1 VTLSV
6 ELMWALAASGLLLAE
21 QSRHRRVL
29 NQEVRTLRNTHNI
42 VFQRNE
48 QLTQATDEM
57 GRLYR
62 NQLLTSRKQAAR
74 LKKVLEIATSINS
87 DLSLDKVLYEIVHAV
102 SDAVG
107 FRIVLLRVLDER
119 TGAFNARAFA
129 GLNREAIE
137 KLEQY
142 DVPRQE
148 FESWLR
154 DEFRISRSFFISHKA
169 KFWPKDDTEGYTPD
183 LGARKEGEWHQD
195 DVLFVPLYTK
205 DGSLIGYLSVDDPV
219 DRRLPTREVVETI
232 EILAAH
238 AVVALQNANLYERL
252 GASMRQL
259 EAATERA
266 EELNSM
272 KSLFMSSVSHEL
284 RTPLTI
290 IRAYVEPLLE
300 NVGSSNTEMQRDFLK
315 IINEESAKLKQLIDS
330 ILELSQLESGRM
342 RMHREP
348 TNLVSLVEEVI
359 AELQPTAKS
368 KEITIHS
375 EPASP
380 ELIAEADRDLLRRV
394 LVHLGNNAVKF
405 TEKGGRITIRT
416 SSEARAAR
424 IVVEDT
430 GIGIASEEIA
440 NIFDKFHQGDQ
451 SLSGKY
457 PGVGLGLSVAKSIV
471 EWHSGEIDVESE
483 PGRGSRFTIV
493 LPLTAVDAGV
503 ITHSSWS
510 PGRSVSDHL
519 TRLTVEMIAEV
530 MNARMASLMLIDD
543 EHEELYIRAARGL
556 REEVVSGTRV
566 KMGDSIAGW
575 VAKHGT
581 PLLVTDVE
589 EDPRFGRRNGHQYE
603 TKSLLSVPVKIDGR
617 VVGVININ
625 NKVSCTPFT
634 EDDQTLLTSLADRV
648 ARAWRHASE
657 HDESAGKVE
666 KASVALAAIIDNA
679 RRSRLKLSSGS
690 MAHRAVAVARHLGL
704 GDEESRVL
712 AYVASIHDVGM
723 THIDSALLEEPGQ
736 LEPGTWTEVTQ
747 HPARTVE
754 ILKPIEFQEHVAEII
769 MAHHERMDGR
779 GYPRGLAGEQ
789 IPIGARIISVVDAY
803 ESMTVGRPY
812 RQAMSH
818 EEAVCELQHCAGSQF
833 DPRVVEAFVQLFA
846 RQKISDM
853 IRAPEAA

>member
-1 VTLSV
+1 
-6 ELMWALAASGLLLAE
+6 MAE
-21 QSRHRRVL
+21 QARNRRVL
-29 NQEVRTLRNTHNI
+29 NQEVRALRTTHDV

-62 NQLLTSRKQAAR
+62 NQLMTSRKQAAR

-87 DLSLDKVLYEIVHAV
+87 DLALDKVLHEIVHAV
-102 SDAVG
+102 CDAVG

-119 TGAFNARAFA
+119 TGAFDARAFA
-129 GLNREAIE
+129 GLSRDAIE

-142 DVPRQE
+142 DVPREE

-154 DEFRISRSFFISHKA
+154 DEFRISRSYFISHKA
-169 KFWPKDDTEGYTPD
+169 KFWSKDDASGYTPD
-183 LGARKEGEWHQD
+183 LGERKEGEWHQD

-205 DGSLIGYLSVDDPV
+205 DGSPLGYLSVDDPV
-219 DRRLPTREVVETI
+219 DRRIPTREVVETI

-238 AVVALQNANLYERL
+238 AVVALQNASLYERL

-259 EAATERA
+259 ESATERA
-266 EELNSM
+266 EELNRL
-272 KSLFMSSVSHEL
+272 KSSFMSIVSHEL
-284 RTPLTI
+284 RTPLTM

-300 NVGSSNTEMQRDFLK
+300 NVGSANTEMQRDFLK
-315 IINEESAKLKQLIDS
+315 VIDEQSSKLKQLIES
-330 ILELSQLESGRM
+330 ILELSQLESGRL

-348 TNLVSLVEEVI
+348 LNLVDLIDEVMVTLRPQ
-359 AELQPTAKS
+359 ADPK
-368 KEITIHS
+368 KITLHS

-405 TEKGGRITIRT
+405 TREGGRVTFRAL
-416 SSEARAAR
+416 SEGRMAK
-424 IVVEDT
+424 IIVEDT
-430 GIGIASEEIA
+430 GIGIATEEIA
-440 NIFDKFHQGDQ
+440 KIFDKFYQSDG
-451 SLSGKY
+451 SLSREY

-471 EWHSGEIDVESE
+471 EWHGGEIEAESE
-483 PGRGSRFTIV
+483 PGRGSRFAII

-503 ITHSSWS
+503 ITHASWA

-530 MNARMASLMLIDD
+530 MNARIASLMLIDE
-543 EHEELYIRAARGL
+543 EHEELYIKAARGL
-556 REEVVSGTRV
+556 REEIVSGTRI

-575 VAKHGT
+575 VAKHGS

-625 NKVSCTPFT
+625 NKISCTPFT
-634 EDDQTLLTSLADRV
+634 EDDQTLLTSLSERV
-648 ARAWRHASE
+648 ARAWQQASE
-657 HDESAGKVE
+657 HDETAGKVE
-666 KASVALAAIIDNA
+666 KATRALSAIIDNA

-690 MAHRAVAVARHLGL
+690 MAHRAVALGRHLGL
-704 GDEESRVL
+704 PEEELRIL
-712 AYVASIHDVGM
+712 AYVSSIHDVGM
-723 THIDSALLEEPGQ
+723 SSIGPEGVDEPGQ
-736 LEPGTWTEVTQ
+736 LEPEAWTKVTQ
-747 HPARTVE
+747 HPALTVE
-754 ILKPIEFQEHVAEII
+754 IVKPIEFQEQVAEII

-779 GYPRGLAGEQ
+779 GYPRGLVGEQ
-789 IPIGARIISVVDAY
+789 IPMGARIISVVDAY
-803 ESMTVGRPY
+803 ESMTVGRPD

-818 EEAVCELQHCAGSQF
+818 EEAVREIKRCAGSQF
-833 DPRVVEAFVQLFA
+833 DARVVEAFVQLFFQ
-846 RQKISDM
+846 QKDRDF
-853 IRAPEAA
+853 IRTPEAA